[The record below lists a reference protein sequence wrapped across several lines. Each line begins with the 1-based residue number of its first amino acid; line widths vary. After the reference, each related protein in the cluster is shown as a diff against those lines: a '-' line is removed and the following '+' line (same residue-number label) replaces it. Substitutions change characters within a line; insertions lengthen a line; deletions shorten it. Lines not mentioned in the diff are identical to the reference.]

1 LPRLTALLPLAL
13 LLSSGMFVST
23 TPGVAP
29 GPPPGF
35 RAYNTDPNI
44 NSTFTN
50 QVYDPNFIPGFS
62 AGLPNVSVSWATGR
76 GYAKIGYQVGPLSH
90 LAGATP
96 HLAVGPQCCNF
107 VEVPHTQQFR
117 MPSWGDYYYVKAG
130 FTPPGVNVDNFTTD
144 FSAPAYVGLRTD
156 WNWTVSF
163 SIDWSSP
170 VVLNDSNSRA
180 AIGIV
185 ATQYVP
191 EAPGKLVYTQVSL
204 WMNGNSSAQMEPSTA
219 DGVPMEVSA
228 PNLVTYH
235 PLQISTNG
243 NQTVVIGLSAYLRDT
258 LRVLGLH
265 TIQAQP
271 PVISYVY
278 LNVEGYN
285 FRWNG
290 TLWSF
295 NILAPS
301 DGLFWNLPTIALAG
315 LAIAAAAALISWFA
329 LRKGRFL
336 RGHDGV
342 RHDTKAI

>member
-1 LPRLTALLPLAL
+1 MPLLTALLPLAL

-23 TPGVAP
+23 SPGAAVA
-29 GPPPGF
+29 PPPGF
-35 RAYNTDPNI
+35 RAYNADPNI
-44 NSTFTN
+44 NSAFSN

-62 AGLPNVSVSWATGR
+62 AGLPNVSVGWSTGR

-90 LAGATP
+90 LSGVTP
-96 HLAVGPQCCNF
+96 HLAIGPQCCNF
-107 VEVPHTQQFR
+107 VEIPHTQEFR

-130 FTPPGVNVDNFTTD
+130 FLSPGVNVDNFTTD
-144 FSAPAYVGLRTD
+144 FSTPAYVGLRTD

-163 SIDWSSP
+163 SVDWSSP
-170 VVLNDSNSRA
+170 VILNDSNARA

-191 EAPGKLVYTQVSL
+191 DAPGKLVYTQVSL
-204 WMNGNSSAQMEPSTA
+204 WMNGNSSAQVEPSA
-219 DGVPMEVSA
+219 VDGVAREVSP

-235 PLQISTNG
+235 PSQISSLG
-243 NQTVVIGLSAYLRDT
+243 NQTVVIGLSAYLKDT
-258 LRVLGLH
+258 LRVLGL
-265 TIQAQP
+265 QSDKSQP

-295 NILAPS
+295 YLLAPS
-301 DGLFWNLPTIALAG
+301 EGQGGILPSWGFPTIALAG
-315 LAIAAAAALISWFA
+315 IALVATVAVISWFA
-329 LRKGRFL
+329 LKRRRRSLPQAFL
-336 RGHDGV
+336 
-342 RHDTKAI
+342 